1 MGKRVGDIFK
11 TCMNTREPVV
21 LKIDYRHVIFKSM
34 GYDNNV
40 TFITRK
46 ICVINKF
53 INTPVQPQSDT

>member
-1 MGKRVGDIFK
+1 M
-11 TCMNTREPVV
+11 V
-21 LKIDYRHVIFKSM
+21 LKIDHRQVIFKSM

-40 TFITRK
+40 IFITRK